1 MCVAMESTIPM
12 RVYGTVWL
20 ATKMPT
26 DAHNHAGVEAQT
38 DGEATRQFDLPSSL
52 AYAGPAD
59 RSTSGIVETCVL
71 IVRKVVRMDLQLK
84 ITEALDEHLTVIQ
97 QLTAMSPLILQ
108 VASEL
113 VTTLRRQGKVVLCG
127 NGGSAS
133 DAQHMAAEMQGIRA
147 HPETPQGLLA
157 LVLTENT
164 ALFTAISN
172 DVGYAAA
179 FRRQVEAMVRQD
191 DLVIG
196 LSTSGRSPNVLEA
209 LRAAKQLGARAVAF
223 LGESGPLADIA
234 DIALCIP
241 STSVPRIQEAH
252 MFIGHLIC
260 ELAQRMTTGEYQT
273 RFTAHAG

>member
-1 MCVAMESTIPM
+1 MK
-12 RVYGTVWL
+12 G
-20 ATKMPT
+20 
-26 DAHNHAGVEAQT
+26 
-38 DGEATRQFDLPSSL
+38 F
-52 AYAGPAD
+52 
-59 RSTSGIVETCVL
+59 
-71 IVRKVVRMDLQLK
+71 RMDLQPT
-84 ITEALDEHLTVIQ
+84 ITAAIEEHLTVIQ
-97 QLTAMSPLILQ
+97 QLTAMSHLILQ
-108 VASEL
+108 VASEV

-133 DAQHMAAEMQGIRA
+133 DAQHIAAEMQGIRA
-147 HPETPQGLLA
+147 HPGTPQGLLA

-172 DVGYAAA
+172 DLGYSAA
-179 FRRQVEAMVRQD
+179 FWSQVEAIVRQD

-196 LSTSGRSPNVLEA
+196 LSTSGRSLNVIEA
-209 LRAAKQLGARAVAF
+209 LRAAKQLGVRTVAL

-234 DIALCIP
+234 DIAIRVP

-273 RFTAHAG
+273 RFAASAVQA

>member
-1 MCVAMESTIPM
+1 
-12 RVYGTVWL
+12 
-20 ATKMPT
+20 
-26 DAHNHAGVEAQT
+26 
-38 DGEATRQFDLPSSL
+38 
-52 AYAGPAD
+52 
-59 RSTSGIVETCVL
+59 
-71 IVRKVVRMDLQLK
+71 MDLQMK
-84 ITEALDEHLTVIQ
+84 ITEALDEHCAVIQ
-97 QLTAMSPLILQ
+97 QLTTMSSRILQ
-108 VASEL
+108 IASEL
-113 VTTLRRQGKVVLCG
+113 VATLRRQGKVVLCG

-133 DAQHMAAEMQGIRA
+133 DAQHIAAEMQGIRA
-147 HPETPQGLLA
+147 HPGTPQGLLA

-172 DVGYAAA
+172 DMGYPAA
-179 FRRQVEAMVRQD
+179 FRRQVEAIVRSE

-196 LSTSGRSPNVLEA
+196 LSTSGRSPNVIEA
-209 LRAAKQLGARAVAF
+209 IRAARQIDARTVAF

-241 STSVPRIQEAH
+241 SQSVPRIQEAH

>member
-1 MCVAMESTIPM
+1 MNLQPTIS
-12 RVYGTVWL
+12 
-20 ATKMPT
+20 A
-26 DAHNHAGVEAQT
+26 AIE
-38 DGEATRQFDLPSSL
+38 
-52 AYAGPAD
+52 
-59 RSTSGIVETCVL
+59 
-71 IVRKVVRMDLQLK
+71 
-84 ITEALDEHLTVIQ
+84 EHLTIIQ

-113 VTTLRRQGKVVLCG
+113 VTTLRGQGKVVLCG

-133 DAQHMAAEMQGIRA
+133 DAQHIAAEMQGIRA
-147 HPETPQGLLA
+147 HSGTTQGLLA

-172 DVGYAAA
+172 DVGYPAA
-179 FRRQVEAMVRQD
+179 FRRQVDAMVRSN

-196 LSTSGRSPNVLEA
+196 LSTSGRSPNVIEA
-209 LRAAKQLGARAVAF
+209 IRAAREIGARTVAF

-234 DIALCIP
+234 DIAICIP

-273 RFTAHAG
+273 RFVPSAVQS